1 MTLASVALSLPDDE
15 ATTVW
20 HGRKVTRVDPV
31 TASPCLDSGERLDYD
46 ALLVATGADPRPLG
60 IAQAPEAV
68 DRIVV
73 LRTAADALALRAAL
87 FRAARERG
95 DLPVRVAVVGAG
107 LLGAETADTLA
118 TEGAVVTLIDPD
130 PTPLDR
136 LLGETVGG
144 WVRAQQRGPL
154 RPAFAMSV
162 LGVEEL
168 GGAVLLRLSDGSR
181 TVADVVLVSAGVTPA
196 SGLLAGVVP
205 DVRTGLPTDDRLRV
219 AGGERIY
226 AAGDVAHVHRGQRI
240 VRSEHWG
247 QALAQG
253 RHAARVILHDLA
265 LGADPGPFVAPES
278 FATRLHGKA
287 ITVLGRPGP
296 DVREVVLAGSPEDDA
311 VTVGL
316 VDRDDRLVGAV
327 ALGSPRTLNK
337 LRSLV
342 SARRTVSEARA
353 GPGRASRLDGLG
365 DAVSDLEV
373 IVEGMRCRRC
383 VREVT
388 ARLRDVPGVRTV
400 VANARTSRVRL
411 GGTMSIDHVR
421 AALAG
426 TSYAVHVVE
435 GQPTPPTST

>member
-1 MTLASVALSLPDDE
+1 M
-15 ATTVW
+15 
-20 HGRKVTRVDPV
+20 
-31 TASPCLDSGERLDYD
+31 
-46 ALLVATGADPRPLG
+46 
-60 IAQAPEAV
+60 
-68 DRIVV
+68 V

-265 LGADPGPFVAPES
+265 LGADPAPFVAPES

-287 ITVLGRPGP
+287 ITVLGHPVPRARGGPGREPRGRRRDGRSRGPRRP
-296 DVREVVLAGSPEDDA
+296 AGRGGRA
-311 VTVGL
+311 
-316 VDRDDRLVGAV
+316 R
-327 ALGSPRTLNK
+327 SPRTLNK
-337 LRSLV
+337 LRPLV
-342 SARRTVSEARA
+342 SAREDARA
-353 GPGRASRLDGLG
+353 LLDAASDGRVGAGRRRSRQPRPEIKVE
-365 DAVSDLEV
+365 AVPTWSD
-373 IVEGMRCRRC
+373 RRAGC
-383 VREVT
+383 GSGAAC
-388 ARLRDVPGVRTV
+388 ARSPPAARRAGVRTV
-400 VANARTSRVRL
+400 AANAGPRGS
-411 GGTMSIDHVR
+411 GS
-421 AALAG
+421 AAR
-426 TSYAVHVVE
+426 
-435 GQPTPPTST
+435 